1 MRGLVLL
8 CLLPAALSGMNFGW
22 NGPASTTSGAE
33 PSLVPVCNSG
43 QESCGC
49 CLMQKQINRMEQF
62 FNYSVQEL
70 KTQLMNSKTNLNYMR
85 ASRSAFSVALNN
97 ANTLTC
103 FGPFAND
110 KPIIFKN
117 IFINLGN
124 NYNEQT
130 GIFTAPRAGVY
141 SFSISI
147 YSLAASG
154 KAQASCASLRVNGNE
169 AAPLSERNG
178 KDREDS
184 STAVAAVQLKA
195 GDQVVASLLQGC
207 DICDDVNH
215 YSTFTGFLLYATDK
229 A

>member
-1 MRGLVLL
+1 MRGFVLL
-8 CLLPAALSGMNFGW
+8 CLLHAALGDMNFGW
-22 NGPASTTSGAE
+22 NGPASTTPGAE
-33 PSLVPVCNSG
+33 RNLVPVCNSG

-49 CLMQKQINRMEQF
+49 CMMQKQINRVEQF

-103 FGPFAND
+103 QGPFNAD
-110 KPIIFKN
+110 KTIIYKN
-117 IFINLGN
+117 VFLNLGS
-124 NYNEQT
+124 NYDDQT
-130 GIFTAPRAGVY
+130 GVFTAPRAGVY
-141 SFSISI
+141 SFSITI
-147 YSLAASG
+147 YSLAAAG
-154 KAQASCASLRVNGNE
+154 KAQTSCASLRVNGNE
-169 AAPLSERNG
+169 VAPLSERNG

-184 STAVAAVQLKA
+184 STVVAAVQLKA
-195 GDQVVASLLQGC
+195 GDKVTASLLQGC

-215 YSTFTGFLLYATDK
+215 YNTFTAFLLYATDK